1 MKPEKLP
8 GVSGLKEALRRQMR
22 AALGAMAEEARA
34 QASLK
39 ICREAGALPAFR
51 EAQTVAFFTPL
62 ATEPDIHPLVEEAW
76 AQGKRI
82 AFPLMSREGG
92 VPRLDW
98 HAATSWD
105 DLVMTGPFGI
115 REPDPAR
122 CARVASDELDLIFVP
137 GLAFDARGVRLGR
150 GGGYYDVA
158 LAALDVGTPR
168 LGLFFARQQA
178 PEIPRDAHDQ
188 MLTGV
193 VTESGLTS
201 SM

>member
-22 AALGAMAEEARA
+22 ATLGAMTEEERA

-39 ICREAGALPAFR
+39 ICREAAELPAFR
-51 EAQTVAFFTPL
+51 DAQTVAFFAPL
-62 ATEPDIHPLVEEAW
+62 ATEPDIHQLVEAW
-76 AQGKRI
+76 AQGKRVV
-82 AFPLMSREGG
+82 FPLMSREGD

-98 HAATSWD
+98 HTATSWD
-105 DLVMTGPFGI
+105 DLVVTGPFGI

-122 CARVASDELDLIFVP
+122 CERVAPEDLDLIFVP
-137 GLAFDARGVRLGR
+137 GLAFDARGARLGR

-168 LGLFFARQQA
+168 LGLFFASQQA
-178 PEIPRDAHDQ
+178 PEVPRRAHDQ

-193 VTESGLTS
+193 VTESGVTVFE
-201 SM
+201 